1 MTTQTP
7 PQQTSP
13 LSPHFSPGTS
23 RAAPVDPAKCLKR
36 IGASNIYTHRDD
48 ELGFFYKAGLNIDA
62 DGSPHAY
69 HPDGTSGLDHL
80 GNAGRPGH
88 WWALVTD
95 DGKPSGNPIIQTSD
109 DPAPG
114 FYVSTTSLQNA
125 SFDRK
130 DPRRYVNS
138 EAINFIVLPAG
149 LNLGAKLGDY
159 AVVLRPETGAISYAV
174 YADVGPAGKIGEGSI
189 ALANALGVPS
199 GAKTGGVAHGIIYL
213 VLPGSAD
220 SFPSSQADVDT
231 AGTAFLSIWGG
242 LDRVRESFSK
252 MNWA

>member
-80 GNAGRPGH
+80 GNAGRP
-88 WWALVTD
+88 
-95 DGKPSGNPIIQTSD
+95 
-109 DPAPG
+109 
-114 FYVSTTSLQNA
+114 
-125 SFDRK
+125 
-130 DPRRYVNS
+130 
-138 EAINFIVLPAG
+138 
-149 LNLGAKLGDY
+149 
-159 AVVLRPETGAISYAV
+159 
-174 YADVGPAGKIGEGSI
+174 
-189 ALANALGVPS
+189 
-199 GAKTGGVAHGIIYL
+199 
-213 VLPGSAD
+213 
-220 SFPSSQADVDT
+220 
-231 AGTAFLSIWGG
+231 
-242 LDRVRESFSK
+242 
-252 MNWA
+252 

>member
-1 MTTQTP
+1 MTTLKP
-7 PQQTSP
+7 SQQTKP
-13 LSPHFSPGTS
+13 LSPHLSPGTS
-23 RAAPVDPAKCLKR
+23 MAAPVDPGKFLKR
-36 IGASNIYTHRDD
+36 IGGSKIYTHRDD

-69 HPDGTSGLDHL
+69 HPDGTSGLDSL
-80 GNAGRPGH
+80 GNAGRPGN

-95 DGKPSGNPIIQTSD
+95 NGKPSGSPIIQTSN

-130 DPRRYVNS
+130 DPRRYANS
-138 EAINFIVLPAG
+138 EAINFIVLPGG

-159 AVVLRPETGAISYAV
+159 AVVIRPETGAIAYAI

-199 GAKTGGVAHGIIYL
+199 SAKTGGVASGIIYL
-213 VLPGSAD
+213 VLPGSAN
-220 SFPSSQADVDT
+220 SFPGSQADVDT
-231 AGTAFLSIWGG
+231 AGAAFLSIWGG

>member
-1 MTTQTP
+1 MTTLTP
-7 PQQTSP
+7 PQQTGP
-13 LSPHFSPGTS
+13 LSPQFSPVGPMQ
-23 RAAPVDPAKCLKR
+23 APVDPAKFLKR
-36 IGASNIYTHRDD
+36 IGNTNIYTHTDD
-48 ELGFFYKAGLNIDA
+48 ELGFFYKAGLNVDA

-69 HPDGTSGLDHL
+69 HPDEISGLDYL
-80 GNAGRPGH
+80 RNAGRPGH

-95 DGKPSGNPIIQTSD
+95 DGKTSGTPVIQKSN

-125 SFDRK
+125 NFDRK

-149 LNLGAKLGDY
+149 LNLDAKLGDY
-159 AVVLRPETGAISYAV
+159 AVVIRPETGAISYAV
-174 YADVGPAGKIGEGSI
+174 YADVGPADKIGEGSI

-199 GAKTGGVAHGIIYL
+199 SAKTGGVASGIIYL

-220 SFPSSQADVDT
+220 AFPSSQADVDT
-231 AGTAFLSIWGG
+231 AGAAFLAIWGG
-242 LDRVRESFSK
+242 LDRVRDSFSK

>member
-1 MTTQTP
+1 MNTPTP
-7 PQQTSP
+7 PQRTNP
-13 LSPHFSPGTS
+13 LSPESSPATS
-23 RAAPVDPAKCLKR
+23 RPAPIDPVRVLKR
-36 IGASNIYTHRDD
+36 IGNCNICTHTDD
-48 ELGFFYKAGLNIDA
+48 ELGFFYASGLNVDA

-69 HPDGTSGLDHL
+69 HPDGISGLDHL
-80 GNAGRPGH
+80 GNAGRPGN
-88 WWALVTD
+88 WWALVTH
-95 DGKPSGNPIIQTSD
+95 DGKASGNPVIQKAN

-114 FYVSTTSLQNA
+114 FYVSTTSLQNP

-138 EAINFIVLPAG
+138 EAISFIVLPAG

-159 AVVLRPETGAISYAV
+159 AVVIRPETGAIAYAV

-199 GAKTGGVAHGIIYL
+199 SAKTGGVASGIIYL

-220 SFPSSQADVDT
+220 AFPSSQADIDT
-231 AGTAFLSIWGG
+231 AGAAFLAIWGG
-242 LDRVRESFSK
+242 LDRVRDKFSK
-252 MNWA
+252 MKWA